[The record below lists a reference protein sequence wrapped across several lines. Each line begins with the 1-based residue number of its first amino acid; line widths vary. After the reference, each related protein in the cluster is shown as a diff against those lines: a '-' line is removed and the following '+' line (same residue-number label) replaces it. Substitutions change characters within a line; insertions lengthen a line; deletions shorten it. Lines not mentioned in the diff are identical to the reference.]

1 MFGLILLIQFYRGW
15 KSGDKEIW
23 KDIQRMERI
32 QTDFAINK
40 RVAVEWFKRHRQK
53 EKKSK
58 SSKSKRSKT
67 KPEVKKE
74 ASPSKPS
81 RKFIRLDYGRSFVRL
96 RLTKTGYNMVHI
108 IWMVSHKL

>member
-1 MFGLILLIQFYRGW
+1 MIGLILLIQFYRGW

-23 KDIQRMERI
+23 KDIQMMERI
-32 QTDFAINK
+32 QTDFAITK
-40 RVAVEWFKRHRQK
+40 REAVEWFKRHRQK
-53 EKKSK
+53 KKKSK
-58 SSKSKRSKT
+58 SSKTKRSKI

-96 RLTKTGYNMVHI
+96 RLTKTGYNMVHN
-108 IWMVSHKL
+108 IWIVSHKL